1 MSSKSTFSNATS
13 KSYALAFYEI
23 SKENSTLEKAEDEMK
38 NLNKLMCENSSFKEF
53 ILNPMISKE
62 EKKKVLFK
70 IAEQNNFSLSSK
82 NFMGLIANK
91 NRLFFLEKIIISFL
105 NLVFNSKG
113 QLKAKLVSSKE
124 LTTEE
129 KKKIQ
134 DDFSKDLK
142 SPLNIDYTFDPT
154 LIGGIVVQI
163 GSIMID
169 TSIKAKLKKL
179 ETKMVEA

>member
-1 MSSKSTFSNATS
+1 MS
-13 KSYALAFYEI
+13 L
-23 SKENSTLEKAEDEMK
+23 
-38 NLNKLMCENSSFKEF
+38 
-53 ILNPMISKE
+53 P
-62 EKKKVLFK
+62 
-70 IAEQNNFSLSSK
+70 
-82 NFMGLIANK
+82 
-91 NRLFFLEKIIISFL
+91 FL

>member
-1 MSSKSTFSNATS
+1 M
-13 KSYALAFYEI
+13 ALYEI
-23 SKENSTLEKAEDEMK
+23 SKEDSNLEKVEVEMYS
-38 NLNKLMCENSSFKEF
+38 LNKLVNENLDFKKV
-53 ILNPMISKE
+53 ILNPMIKRE
-62 EKKKVLFK
+62 DKQDVLFK
-70 IAEQNNFSLSSK
+70 IAEQNNFSSTSK
-82 NFMGLIANK
+82 KFIGFVTNK
-91 NRLFFLEKIIISFL
+91 NRLFFIEKIIKSFL
-105 NLVFNSKG
+105 NLVSKNKG
-113 QLKAKLVSSKE
+113 ELKAKLTSPKK
-124 LTTEE
+124 LTSDE

-134 DDFSKDLK
+134 ADFSKDLK